1 MRFFLRSLES
11 MGGSAV
17 VLEDKEGLKKN
28 SLLGNDVLQHQCS
41 IKDFANKISAAKRI
55 KVTDEFMI
63 ISRIESLILEKG
75 MDDAL
80 KRAFA
85 YVEAGSDGIMIHS
98 RQKTP
103 DEVFEFCKQFRKS
116 VKDTPIVAIPSSY
129 SSVYESE
136 LIEQGVNIVIYAN
149 QMLRS
154 SFPAME
160 NVAKTILKNS
170 RAKEADALC
179 MSINDILNLI
189 PGTN

>member
-1 MRFFLRSLES
+1 M
-11 MGGSAV
+11 
-17 VLEDKEGLKKN
+17 
-28 SLLGNDVLQHQCS
+28 
-41 IKDFANKISAAKRI
+41 
-55 KVTDEFMI
+55 
-63 ISRIESLILEKG
+63 
-75 MDDAL
+75 
-80 KRAFA
+80 
-85 YVEAGSDGIMIHS
+85 
-98 RQKTP
+98 
-103 DEVFEFCKQFRKS
+103 
-116 VKDTPIVAIPSSY
+116 AIPSSY

-160 NVAKTILKNS
+160 KVAKTILENS